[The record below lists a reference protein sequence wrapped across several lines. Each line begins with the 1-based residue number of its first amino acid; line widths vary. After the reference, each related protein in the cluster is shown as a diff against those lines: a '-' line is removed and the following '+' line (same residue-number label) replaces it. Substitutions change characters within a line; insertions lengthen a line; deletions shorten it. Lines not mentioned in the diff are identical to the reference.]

1 MPYLVSSIIAIVTA
15 MIILLTRYE
24 ADDSSITAELDT
36 MKSMFIAVDGFVNTY
51 IESGGSLE
59 NVNFEELYENGILL
73 GNIKRT
79 SPAETSDNVLGDAE
93 ASKLTFPGSRVS
105 WQLIPNILDNS
116 SYKVLVDMTNN
127 SSLMSKAIFA
137 ESFSG
142 REYCE
147 KMLFGTLE
155 LNRTS
160 YDTGT
165 KNFIGTS
172 TNKSDGLFV
181 CIVYK

>member
-1 MPYLVSSIIAIVTA
+1 MPYLVSSIIAIVSA
-15 MIILLTRYE
+15 MIILFTRYE
-24 ADDSSITAELDT
+24 ADDSTITAELDT

-59 NVNFEELYENGILL
+59 NVNFQELYDNGILL

-79 SPAETSDNVLGDAE
+79 SPAETSDNVIGDAE

-105 WQLIPNILDNS
+105 WQLIPNIIDNS

-155 LNRTS
+155 PNRTS

>member
-15 MIILLTRYE
+15 MIILFTRYE
-24 ADDSSITAELDT
+24 ADDSTITAELER

-59 NVNFEELYENGILL
+59 NVNFQELYENGILL

-105 WQLIPNILDNS
+105 WQLIPNIDDNS